1 MRRLMLLLGISVL
14 ICSCSKDIETVGE
27 IRSIL
32 EIFPDYKDVTVPVNI
47 APMNFQVMT
56 DASDVTVIVT
66 AGDSEYL
73 VKADDGLVSFGRRF
87 WKSLLSGHAGED
99 ISFTVCEKAEDGWH
113 SYKPFTIHVAEE
125 EIDPYLAYRLIPP
138 GYTMW
143 SEMGI
148 YQRNLETYDQSLI
161 YSNLQG
167 RGNCVNCHSF
177 PNRDSD
183 KFLLH
188 FRSELGGTYVVRNGE
203 IEKLNTKT
211 DSTMSA
217 LVYPYWHPSEKY
229 VAFTVNITNEVV
241 HTKNP
246 NRVEVLDEASD
257 VVVYDVNRHEI
268 VTEDILSREDA
279 FETFPTFS
287 PDGRSLYFCSADAVG
302 PMPEKFR
309 EAKYSL
315 CRVDFNP
322 EDCSFGTKVDTLY
335 NARTEGRSVS
345 FPRISLDGRLL
356 VFALSDYGNF
366 SIWHKEADL
375 YCVNLKDK
383 VVSEMDA
390 LNSDD
395 VESYHSWS
403 SNSRWLVFS
412 SRRDDGLY
420 TKPYFAYIDE
430 DGKAHKPFLLPQ
442 KDPKAYYDA
451 RMCAFNIPEFV
462 SGKVGYDGSEI
473 SSFAKKNSG
482 IKLSFR
488 RK

>member
-1 MRRLMLLLGISVL
+1 MRRITFVLCMIAL
-14 ICSCSKDIETVGE
+14 ICSCSRNLHITGQKNQLPD
-27 IRSIL
+27 
-32 EIFPDYKDVTVPVNI
+32 IFPDYQGVTVPVNI
-47 APMNFQVMT
+47 APMNFQVIG
-56 DASDVTVIVT
+56 DASDVAVKVVAEDSETVI
-66 AGDSEYL
+66 
-73 VKADDGLVSFGRRF
+73 KAEEGLVRFGRRF
-87 WKSLLSGHAGED
+87 WKSLLKDNIGKD
-99 ISFTVCEKAEDGWH
+99 ITFIVCTKSNEGW
-113 SYKPFTIHVAEE
+113 YAYEPFTMHVAYED
-125 EIDPYLAYRLIPP
+125 IDPYIAYRLIPP

-257 VVVYDVNRHEI
+257 VVVYDVENHMI
-268 VTEDILSREDA
+268 VTADLISSDDA
-279 FETFPTFS
+279 FETFPTFA
-287 PDGRSLYFCSADAVG
+287 PDGRSLYFCSAKAVA
-302 PMPEKFR
+302 PMPECFR

-315 CRVDFNP
+315 CRIDFDP
-322 EDCSFGTKVDTLY
+322 ETCSFGSKVDTLF
-335 NARTEGRSVS
+335 NASLENRSVS
-345 FPRISLDGRLL
+345 FPRVSPDGNNLAF
-356 VFALSDYGNF
+356 VVSEYGNF
-366 SIWHKEADL
+366 SLWHKEAGLYNVDL
-375 YCVNLKDK
+375 RTGE
-383 VVSEMDA
+383 VSPMTA
-390 LNSDD
+390 LNSKDS
-395 VESYHSWS
+395 ESYHSWS
-403 SNSRWLVFS
+403 GNSRWLVFS
-412 SRRDDGLY
+412 TRRDDGLY
-420 TKPYFAYIDE
+420 TKPYFSYIDA
-430 DGKAHKPFLLPQ
+430 DGNAHKPFLLPQ

-451 RMCAFNIPEFV
+451 QMYAYNIPEFID
-462 SGKVGYDGSEI
+462 GKVDVKGSRI
-473 SSFAKKNSG
+473 AASARKDDG
-482 IKLSFR
+482 IKLGFI
-488 RK
+488 KK